1 VIGQE
6 IMALSCTR
14 VVQVGYLDFFL
25 LRKIGELLAQPAQG
39 SGGVTVME
47 VFKKR
52 AEVALSDMV

>member
-1 VIGQE
+1 
-6 IMALSCTR
+6 MALSCTR